1 MLIYIYVCVCAY
13 VCIYPV
19 ILLEAKPYQNIILN
33 LENEISIGLY
43 ITVTESKT

>member
-1 MLIYIYVCVCAY
+1 MLIYMCVCVHM
-13 VCIYPV
+13 CIYPV
-19 ILLEAKPYQNIILN
+19 ISLEVKPYQNIILN